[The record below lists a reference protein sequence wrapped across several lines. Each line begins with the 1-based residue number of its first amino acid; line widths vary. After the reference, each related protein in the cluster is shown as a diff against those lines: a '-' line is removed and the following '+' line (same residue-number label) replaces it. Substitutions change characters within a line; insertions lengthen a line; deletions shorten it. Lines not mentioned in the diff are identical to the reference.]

1 MNLSPPKSNVLKDQ
15 NFKQE
20 SPSSKQN
27 FGKLDKMKQ
36 EENAKKNNF
45 DLRNYSVI
53 DTKDM

>member
-1 MNLSPPKSNVLKDQ
+1 MKDQ

-36 EENAKKNNF
+36 ENNAKANNF